1 LLLTLATPFPVL
13 AAQTV
18 VGQVVDQ
25 ATGGPVGEGFV
36 VLLDEQGRE
45 VARAL
50 AAADGRFTLHAA
62 RPGAY
67 RLRSERIGYVAFVS
81 PPITVADGLTVT
93 QRLAVGALGV
103 ELAPIVVT
111 QRSSCQTR
119 PDREQATAAVWEE
132 IRKALAAAAWTAS
145 QRVYQYR
152 AATYERDWDLARRR
166 PAREVGDTQLGY
178 SLAPFVSAPPG
189 ELAERGY
196 IVPATDGVWY
206 YAPDATVLQDSTFLA
221 THCFALVRRS
231 SPGEGGEDRLVG
243 LSFEPVPHRPRP
255 DVKGVL
261 WLDERTS
268 ELRAVEYGYTRIPDG
283 VDNERIG
290 GTVEFL
296 KLPSGAWI
304 VHQWQI
310 RMPRL
315 AVSAHSGMSGIVE
328 RQVVL
333 QGFHDRGGQVLE
345 IRAADGTVLYRH

>member
-1 LLLTLATPFPVL
+1 M

-18 VGQVVDQ
+18 AGQVVDQ
-25 ATGGPVGEGFV
+25 TSGGPVGDGFV
-36 VLLDEQGRE
+36 VLLDDQGRE
-45 VARAL
+45 VARSL
-50 AAADGRFTLHAA
+50 ATAEGRFTLQAP

-81 PPITVADGLTVT
+81 PPVLVEDGQTVT
-93 QRLAVGALGV
+93 QRLAIGALSV

-111 QRSSCQTR
+111 HRSSCESR

-152 AATYERDWDLARRR
+152 AVSYERDWDLGRRWI
-166 PAREVGDTQLGY
+166 AREVGDTQLGY

-189 ELAERGY
+189 QLAERGY
-196 IVPATDGVWY
+196 IVPDRDDVWY

-231 SPGEGGEDRLVG
+231 SGGTRLVG
-243 LSFEPVPHRPRP
+243 LAFEPVPHRPVP

-261 WLDERTS
+261 WLDERTA
-268 ELRAVEYGYTRIPDG
+268 ELRVVEYGYTRVPEGIDH
-283 VDNERIG
+283 EQIG

-310 RMPRL
+310 RMPRI
-315 AVSAHSGMSGIVE
+315 AVSQHAGMSGIVE
-328 RQVVL
+328 RQAVL
-333 QGFHDRGGQVLE
+333 QGFHDRGGKVLE
-345 IRAADGTVLYRH
+345 IRAADGTVLYRP